1 MPVGW
6 TPRVAG
12 SSIMARVVSELFP
25 KTLRVMRAAGL
36 HQLVAM
42 VKGLDVDAV
51 EGAAEPPYTL
61 PNIRVGYV
69 RQEPPGVPS
78 AFWRGVGP
86 SLTPFLHGVSLD
98 ALARPERREHAA
110 YRPS

>member
-42 VKGLDVDAV
+42 VKGLDVDAL
-51 EGAAEPPYTL
+51 EGAAQPPYTL
-61 PNIRVGYV
+61 PNIRVAYV
-69 RQEPPGVPS
+69 RQEPPGIAA
-78 AFWRGVGP
+78 AFCRGVRP
-86 SLTPFLHGVSLD
+86 THNNFVVESFID
-98 ALARPERREHAA
+98 ELAPATREA
-110 YRPS
+110 